1 MTAKSSPGTMS
12 SASGVWKKKM
22 YQERLSWAGVER
34 NRVISA
40 AWCGTAS
47 VTSFENRSG
56 RWPTAVYA
64 AIAPQS

>member
-1 MTAKSSPGTMS
+1 MTAKSSAGTMN

-22 YQERLSWAGVER
+22 YQDRLSCAGVVR
-34 NRVISA
+34 KRVINA

-56 RWPTAVYA
+56 R
-64 AIAPQS
+64 

>member
-1 MTAKSSPGTMS
+1 MTAKSSAGTMS

-22 YQERLSWAGVER
+22 YQDRLSCAGVER

-56 RWPTAVYA
+56 R
-64 AIAPQS
+64 